1 MSARDIRTYAV
12 LGIHRIHLEEII
24 TIAAV
29 STVEVFTLVHT
40 VTNRDA
46 LVYILKLGNK
56 LYVIIN
62 DMTVHFHEDRV
73 AVVFTTSKLFIPCH
87 SFSRCGEREKQ
98 CHKRAKKYRNR
109 VLILL
114 SFPYSFSQRRISSRC
129 Q

>member
-1 MSARDIRTYAV
+1 MSARNIRTYAI

-24 TIAAV
+24 TTAAV
-29 STVEVFTLVHT
+29 STVEVFTLVHAI
-40 VTNRDA
+40 TNRDA

-62 DMTVHFHEDRV
+62 DMTVHFQEDRV
-73 AVVFTTSKLFIPCH
+73 AVVFTTPKLFIPSH

-98 CHKRAKKYRNR
+98 SHKRAKKYRNR

-114 SFPYSFSQRRISSRC
+114 SFPYSIPQRRISS
-129 Q
+129 